1 MNGRRDPTAAGGRED
16 AEHALFERVRD
27 RGDTAAR
34 DRLVER
40 YLPLARSVALR
51 LHTPS
56 EPFDD
61 IFQVAC
67 LGLIKAVDRF
77 DADRGVAFSSY
88 ATPTISGE
96 IKRYFRDRTWSVH
109 ISRDLQDRALRLET
123 TRGRLTA
130 ELGRE
135 PGVDDLAE
143 ALDSTVDGVLE
154 AMRAGRSH
162 HSVSLE
168 APRGPDD
175 ADDDGSTLG
184 DSFGEPDER
193 FGLAEDRALL
203 ERLMV
208 DLPRRDR
215 SVLLLRFGL
224 DLTQEQI
231 GARMGLSQMHVS
243 RVLRSSLGRLQDA
256 ASGVAG

>member
-1 MNGRRDPTAAGGRED
+1 MNRRRSQPAASGSLED
-16 AEHALFERVRD
+16 VEHALFVRVRD
-27 RGDTAAR
+27 GGAPEAR

-40 YLPLARSVALR
+40 YLPLARHVALM
-51 LHTPS
+51 LQTPS

-67 LGLIKAVDRF
+67 VGLIKAIDRF
-77 DADRGVAFSSY
+77 DADRGVAFSTY

-109 ISRDLQDRALRLET
+109 ISRDLQERVLRLET
-123 TRGRLTA
+123 ARRSLTA

-135 PGVDDLAE
+135 PTVDDLAA
-143 ALDSTVDGVLE
+143 ALDSSVERVVE
-154 AMRAGRSH
+154 AIRAGRSH

-168 APRGPDD
+168 APRGLDEAGD
-175 ADDDGSTLG
+175 GVTLADTVGA
-184 DSFGEPDER
+184 PDER
-193 FGLAEDRALL
+193 YRRAEERALL
-203 ERLMV
+203 ERLMAE
-208 DLPRRDR
+208 LPRRDR

-243 RVLRSSLGRLQDA
+243 RVLRSSLGRLREVVDEH
-256 ASGVAG
+256 GV